1 MIILI
6 IISNIFRHNIYKV
19 KNATTNSNNNND
31 NINDTLNEIIL
42 YHQH

>member
-6 IISNIFRHNIYKV
+6 IISNIFRHHIYKV
-19 KNATTNSNNNND
+19 KNAPTNNNNNND

>member
-6 IISNIFRHNIYKV
+6 SNIFSHHIYKV
-19 KNATTNSNNNND
+19 KNATTNNNNNNND